1 MQHTDKRKKDKSR
14 ESTHALSDRE
24 LSDEPISGT
33 SLTPIPGTSMTPPNT
48 TSAVVGPNY
57 ILGRLSSSSRKQNPR
72 RSKALRKAYFKI
84 RLLERKVQKSNKNSK
99 KYQKRYERLL
109 KKKSDSKETNSP
121 EITMTPRTKTRSELR
136 SEGVS
141 PRQLPRSVV
150 KKLELSHAIT
160 SEIKDCVKTN
170 STVKRSLITKVL
182 AGRLVKKYRCKTALK
197 KSTGL
202 SLNSISED
210 KTIKLV
216 KVRRN
221 HAEVED
227 MKKKVAG

>member
-1 MQHTDKRKKDKSR
+1 M
-14 ESTHALSDRE
+14 
-24 LSDEPISGT
+24 
-33 SLTPIPGTSMTPPNT
+33 
-48 TSAVVGPNY
+48 
-57 ILGRLSSSSRKQNPR
+57 
-72 RSKALRKAYFKI
+72 
-84 RLLERKVQKSNKNSK
+84 
-99 KYQKRYERLL
+99 
-109 KKKSDSKETNSP
+109 
-121 EITMTPRTKTRSELR
+121 
-136 SEGVS
+136 
-141 PRQLPRSVV
+141 V
-150 KKLELSHAIT
+150 KKLELSHVIT

-221 HAEVED
+221 HAGVED
-227 MKKKVAG
+227 MKKKVAAFYERDDVSRMMPGKQDATKSGGELKQTRILNDYLSSLHEKFKSENIDMKCSFAQFCKLRPRHVRLTSLISRNTCLCRIHQNMALKLKCF